1 MFFLLL
7 FNYFERNEAL
17 ENSRIPLWLQI
28 DMKLKP
34 FSSEPQTYYVLLE
47 EF

>member
-7 FNYFERNEAL
+7 FNSFERNEAL
-17 ENSRIPLWLQI
+17 ENSQIPLWLRI
-28 DMKLKP
+28 DMKFKP
-34 FSSEPQTYYVLLE
+34 FSSQPQTYILLE